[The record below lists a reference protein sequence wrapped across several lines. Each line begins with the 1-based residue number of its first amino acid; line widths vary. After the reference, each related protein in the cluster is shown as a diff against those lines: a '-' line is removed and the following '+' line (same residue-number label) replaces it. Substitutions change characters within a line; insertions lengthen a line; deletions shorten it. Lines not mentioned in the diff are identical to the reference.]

1 MAFIPCPKCQHNC
14 KMTESYCSECGTRLL
29 LPVGQGGDVV
39 RVNSPDTQH
48 INPLG
53 SCAACGQMVLLAR
66 TFCCPVCK
74 REPLCLEH
82 YREFRTQRCC
92 ATCYEKPEQVKERR
106 GLWQARLKDG
116 QRRQIGKYWVINS
129 MPLGHGTFADVY
141 HGQDPDLPTRPVALK
156 LLKPEYTDRAL
167 LEKEAQAYARLQHTH
182 IAQLYDYGTD
192 SILGQDYLVLQYVD
206 GKKLSY
212 KKRWEFP
219 AAWQVFKQIG
229 AALMF
234 VHAAGL
240 VHRDVSP
247 NNILLRKDDQAAV
260 LIDFGLARAG
270 ERTQWTQQL
279 GTAWYAAPELWEG
292 KQASPASDL
301 YALGCVLA
309 ALLQGGALHAVEDT
323 QHMAAVQGKHARG
336 VALEKL
342 RWEADVPDYFVE
354 WLGQVVHPDAGQ
366 RFESVAAAQAR
377 WDGLAQAAAQRPH
390 AVLREEHKKLQAQAA
405 EQQAKLAALTQER
418 VELQQQLAERSTAY
432 QTLTQELAKRRKDY
446 DGLQAQ
452 LLAWEAQLQGSQRTG
467 SNSSAGE
474 QGVMLSYAL
483 VDSVKQGL
491 AAFRAGL
498 QAYGQTL
505 EQLVQVSAENK
516 GLWQRLTSSENEQA
530 KQLLRE
536 QVARWQT
543 LDQQLQA
550 ASSPLAEAFR
560 ALDNWQA
567 TQARLAL
574 QLRGLQEQA
583 AVQTAAVKTPPEPAK
598 AKPVVTPPE
607 PTKAVSAGQ
616 EQQSR
621 PSAGRAELD
630 WVWIAGG
637 AFEMGSADGDSDEKP
652 VHRVEVSGF
661 WLARTPVTNAQ
672 FERFVKESGYKTDAE
687 KRGKA
692 WGYKDGKWQEIAG
705 ANWRAP
711 AGAGSS
717 IAGKEHH
724 PVVSVNWDDAMAF
737 CKWGGYR
744 LPSEAQWEYAARGR
758 AGRKYAWGNAAPD
771 GERCNYDGKEG
782 GTTAV
787 GKYSPAGDTPEG
799 LQDMTGNVWEWCED
813 WYATDYYSNS
823 PQQNPL
829 NNKSSQY
836 KVLRGGG
843 WSSDSIFVRASL
855 RYRDNPSY
863 SDNSGGFRCSAFP

>member
-14 KMTESYCSECGTRLL
+14 KIMESYCSECGTRLL

-106 GLWQARLKDG
+106 GLWQARLRDG
-116 QRRQIGKYWVINS
+116 QRRQIGKYWVTDL
-129 MPLGHGTFADVY
+129 MPLGQGMFADVY

-192 SILGQDYLVLQYVD
+192 PILGQDYLVLQYVD
-206 GKKLSY
+206 GKKLSC

-229 AALMF
+229 AALMC

-260 LIDFGLARAG
+260 LIDFGLARAV
-270 ERTQWTQQL
+270 ERTQWTRQL
-279 GTAWYAAPELWEG
+279 GTDWYAAPELWEG

-323 QHMAAVQGKHARG
+323 QHTAAVQEKHARG

-342 RWEADVPDYFVE
+342 RWEVDVPDYFVE

-390 AVLREEHKKLQAQAA
+390 VALREEHKKLQAQAA
-405 EQQAKLAALTQER
+405 EQQAKLEALTQER
-418 VELQQQLAERSTAY
+418 AELEQQLAERSTAY
-432 QTLTQELAKRRKDY
+432 QTLTQELAKLRKDY

-452 LLAWEAQLQGSQRTG
+452 LLAWEAQLQGSQRIG
-467 SNSSAGE
+467 DNSSAGE

-491 AAFRAGL
+491 GAFRAGL

-505 EQLVQVSAENK
+505 EQLVQVSAESK

-560 ALDNWQA
+560 L
-567 TQARLAL
+567 RELKLAS
-574 QLRGLQEQA
+574 
-583 AVQTAAVKTPPEPAK
+583 
-598 AKPVVTPPE
+598 VVAPPE
-607 PTKAVSAGQ
+607 PTEDDPVGHV
-616 EQQSR
+616 QQSR
-621 PSAGRAELD
+621 PSAGPAELD

-637 AFEMGSADGDSDEKP
+637 SFEMGSADGDDDEKP

-672 FERFVKESGYKTDAE
+672 FERFVKASGYKTAAE

-692 WGYKDGKWQEIAG
+692 WVYKDGKWREIAG

-724 PVVSVNWDDAMAF
+724 PVVSVSWEDAMAF

-771 GERCNYDGKEG
+771 RERCNYGKNEG

-799 LQDMTGNVWEWCED
+799 LQDMAGNVWEWCED
-813 WYATDYYSNS
+813 WYAKDYYSNS
-823 PQQNPL
+823 QQQKQL
-829 NNKSSQY
+829 NNRNSQC

-843 WSSDSIFVRASL
+843 WLDDSNGVRASDRGRNL
-855 RYRDNPSY
+855 PSISFNY
-863 SDNSGGFRCSAFP
+863 NGFRCAAFP